1 MSNPYLNKNSGI
13 IHVTKEQPYFRGL
26 YPSEVF
32 TRPYRSL
39 KEKTDRSDFRA
50 QLLTLCSVR
59 LLTTCATL
67 LQLDS
72 CSILNNLHYLIFLF
86 SEFPL
91 CLRITVSINFLA
103 FRE

>member
-13 IHVTKEQPYFRGL
+13 IHVTEEQPHFRGL

-32 TRPYRSL
+32 TRPCRSL
-39 KEKTDRSDFRA
+39 KEKTDQSDFTA

-72 CSILNNLHYLIFLF
+72 CSILSKLHYLVFYF
-86 SEFPL
+86 Q
-91 CLRITVSINFLA
+91 NFLCA
-103 FRE
+103 